1 MQQTEPRSRHVLK
14 LRAFVDTLAAVG
26 AEKLVRA
33 LGVSSNDAQLAMLDV
48 ANSICAFS
56 GQNDDGAGPNPAV
69 QSYGQQVAFFRGR
82 APFHG
87 IPGIR
92 CNGS

>member
-1 MQQTEPRSRHVLK
+1 MTNMK
-14 LRAFVDTLAAVG
+14 KMLAACV
-26 AEKLVRA
+26 LI
-33 LGVSSNDAQLAMLDV
+33 SSPAWAGEVTGTGESTPIRNGV

-56 GQNDDGAGPNPAV
+56 GLNDDGAGPNPAV

-87 IPGIR
+87 IPGIS

>member
-1 MQQTEPRSRHVLK
+1 MAK
-14 LRAFVDTLAAVG
+14 LTKLLAACVVISSPAWAGEVTGNGDSTPIRSG
-26 AEKLVRA
+26 AA
-33 LGVSSNDAQLAMLDV
+33 S
-48 ANSICAFS
+48 SICAFS
-56 GQNDDGAGPNPAV
+56 GLNDDGAGPNPAV

-87 IPGIR
+87 IPGVE